1 LLQSR
6 QRSTA
11 ERQETLLSEPLADND
26 ISRSLDRD
34 VDRVDVGQI
43 PLGEPGTGGIIES
56 SQSPQIPTVSSGIPE
71 DMESLVEIG
80 IDPVR
85 EHPTD
90 GVQPTSSIT
99 RL

>member
-1 LLQSR
+1 MLQSR

-11 ERQETLLSEPLADND
+11 EPQETLSSELLADDD
-26 ISRSLDRD
+26 ISRSLNRD
-34 VDRVDVGQI
+34 VDSVDAGQT
-43 PLGEPGTGGIIES
+43 PLGEPGTEGIIES

-71 DMESLVEIG
+71 DMASLVEIE

-85 EHPTD
+85 KQPTD